1 MTSTITPGAPRTKP
15 GVPFLRA
22 LNTQRINEIGLAVA
36 IIVLVVVLS
45 SVAPGFA
52 TENNVWSILRDAATV
67 GIVAWGATLV
77 IVSGEID
84 ISIGPAVAFWSVM
97 LAEMAGPWGVGLPGG
112 MIAVLIGGLVVGGL
126 AGWLRAVLGIPSF
139 IVTLGLWSAYRGL
152 AQFMTNALPVP
163 VQPSEFMDLLAG
175 SIGPVPTPVVV
186 FFVLFVI
193 FYFVSTRTSFGR
205 SVFAVGGNAR
215 AAMLSGI
222 HVTRTRIAVFA
233 ITGLLAAVVGILLTA
248 RLGSGNSGAATGLEF
263 DVIAAVVVGGTALAG
278 GRGSMLGTLLGV
290 IFIAIIGN
298 GLILLGVN
306 SYIQD
311 VVSGAI
317 IVVSVLINILLS
329 RRGKKSV
336 D

>member
-1 MTSTITPGAPRTKP
+1 MTTTSSTPTRSARAPL
-15 GVPFLRA
+15 FRA

-36 IIVLVVVLS
+36 IIVLAVVLA

-52 TENNVWSILRDAATV
+52 TGNNVWSILRDAATV

-77 IVSGEID
+77 IVAGEID

-97 LAEMAGPWGVGLPGG
+97 LAEMAGPWGIGLPGG
-112 MIAVLIGGLVVGGL
+112 MIAVLVGGLVVGGL

-163 VQPSEFMDLLAG
+163 VETNEFFDLLAG

-186 FFVLFVI
+186 FFLLFVV

-290 IFIAIIGN
+290 IFIAMIGN

-306 SYIQD
+306 SYVQD

-329 RRGKKSV
+329 RRGKKTV

>member
-1 MTSTITPGAPRTKP
+1 MTTSTQDAASRRGFGDVVR
-15 GVPFLRA
+15 G

-36 IIVLVVVLS
+36 VIILAVVLAIM
-45 SVAPGFA
+45 APGFA
-52 TENNVWSILRDAATV
+52 SENNMWSILRDAATV

-77 IVSGEID
+77 IVAGEID
-84 ISIGPAVAFWSVM
+84 ISIGPAVAFWSVI

-112 MIAVLIGGLVVGGL
+112 IVSVLLGGLVVGGL
-126 AGWLRAVLGIPSF
+126 AGWLRAKLGVPSF

-163 VQPSEFMDLLAG
+163 MERNAFLDLLAG

-186 FFVLFVI
+186 FFLLFIV

-215 AAMLSGI
+215 AAGLSGI
-222 HVTRTRIAVFA
+222 SVTKVRIVVFA
-233 ITGLLAAVVGILLTA
+233 ITGLLAAIVGVLLTA

-290 IFIAIIGN
+290 IFIAMIGN
-298 GLILLGVN
+298 GLVLLGVN

-317 IVVSVLINILLS
+317 IVVSVLINILLG
-329 RRGKKSV
+329 RRGKKV
-336 D
+336 VE

>member
-1 MTSTITPGAPRTKP
+1 MTTTSSASARSTRAPL
-15 GVPFLRA
+15 FRA

-36 IIVLVVVLS
+36 IIVLAAVLAGI
-45 SVAPGFA
+45 APGFA
-52 TENNVWSILRDAATV
+52 TGNNVWSILRDAATV

-77 IVSGEID
+77 IVAGDID

-97 LAEMAGPWGVGLPGG
+97 LAEMAGPWGIGLPGG
-112 MIAVLIGGLVVGGL
+112 MLAVLIGGLVVGGL

-163 VQPSEFMDLLAG
+163 VETNDFLDLLAG
-175 SIGPVPTPVVV
+175 SIGPVPTPVIVFFLLFVV
-186 FFVLFVI
+186 FS
-193 FYFVSTRTSFGR
+193 FVSTRTSFGR

-290 IFIAIIGN
+290 IFIAMIGN
-298 GLILLGVN
+298 GLILLGIN